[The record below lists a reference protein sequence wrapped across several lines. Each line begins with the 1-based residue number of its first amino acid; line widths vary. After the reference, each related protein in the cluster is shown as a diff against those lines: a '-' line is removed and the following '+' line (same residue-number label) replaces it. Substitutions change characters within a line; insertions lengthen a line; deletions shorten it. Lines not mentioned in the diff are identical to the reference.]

1 MILNWLI
8 AAVVL
13 YSGLVALLYM
23 AQRSLQYFPERGRTA
38 PWTVGLTEAEEVVLD
53 TADGER
59 VIVWHVP
66 PHEDHSVFLYF
77 HGNGGSL
84 RWRVERFRALTA
96 DGNGLVALSYRG
108 YGGSSGRPTE
118 TGLMADAA
126 AAYAFAIAR
135 YPAVRIVLWGE
146 SLGSALAMALAAEK
160 PVGKVVLEA
169 PFTSAVDVGAQH
181 YWFVP
186 VRRFMKDQFRSDLRA
201 SKLTAPVLVVHG
213 DNDAVVPIALGKRL
227 YGLIQAPKHFVS
239 VAGAGHNDLGARAVA
254 AAKLFITE
262 DRHPMAGRTNTGY
275 G

>member
-1 MILNWLI
+1 MKWII
-8 AAVVL
+8 AAVAFYGGV
-13 YSGLVALLYM
+13 VALLYV
-23 AQRSLQYFPERGRTA
+23 ARRSLQYFPERRRTVPRA
-38 PWTVGLTEAEEVVLD
+38 IGLPEAEEAVLD

-66 PHEDHSVFLYF
+66 PREEQPVFLYF

-84 RWRVERFRALTA
+84 RWRDERFRALIS
-96 DGNGLVALSYRG
+96 DGSGLIALSYRG

-118 TGLMADAA
+118 KGLLADAA
-126 AAYAFAIAR
+126 AAYAFAVAR
-135 YPAVRIVLWGE
+135 YPADRIALWGE
-146 SLGSALAMALAAEK
+146 SLGSAVAIALAADK
-160 PVGKVVLEA
+160 PVGRIVLEA
-169 PFTSAVDVGAQH
+169 PFTSAADVGARH
-181 YWFVP
+181 YRFVP
-186 VRRFMKDQFRSDLRA
+186 VRLFMKDQFRSDLRA

-275 G
+275 D